1 MNFRNFFPLL
11 LMAGLSMGIAGC
23 ATSTVES
30 RKQERYGVYSELQ
43 PAARSLVDQGKIK
56 VGMPMDAVYIA
67 WGKPA
72 QVLNSESS
80 HGARTTWLYQDTQLQ
95 EYRYWSSRPYY
106 AYGHYFS
113 TPTLEYDYYPR
124 SFVRAEVNFEN
135 GVVKDW
141 QTFAAPPN

>member
-1 MNFRNFFPLL
+1 MKFRKIFSLL
-11 LMAGLSMGIAGC
+11 IVAGGCLWIAGC
-23 ATSTVES
+23 ATSTIES

-43 PAARSLVDQGKIK
+43 PEARSLVDQGKIK
-56 VGMPMDAVYIA
+56 VGMTMDAVYIA
-67 WGKPA
+67 WGKPS
-72 QVLNSESS
+72 QELHSESAR
-80 HGARTTWLYQDTQLQ
+80 GARTTWLYQDTQLQ

-106 AYGHYFS
+106 TQGHYFA

-124 SFVRAEVNFEN
+124 SFVRAEINFEN